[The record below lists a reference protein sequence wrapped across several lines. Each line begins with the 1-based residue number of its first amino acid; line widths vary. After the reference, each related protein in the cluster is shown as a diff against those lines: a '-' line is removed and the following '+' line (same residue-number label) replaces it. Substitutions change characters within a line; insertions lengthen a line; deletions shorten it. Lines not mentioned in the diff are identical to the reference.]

1 MFQLLKDEEFPTCI
15 LKSLSNEQPVHFMKY
30 CLFLFAKHGETELL
44 RDFCQLMN
52 ENLTDEEIKETLH
65 LQTEDGIFSKSLIN
79 YCNEN
84 NDMDSCKILLKLE
97 HKINANLKEG
107 LHALHKQRLH
117 GPLSQW
123 ILNTYT
129 NLYPA
134 SKVKLWI
141 KSSLQVL
148 LVLGVLSYGTQ
159 VYDIYSDVMQYKEY
173 SNFSTSVFDEGK
185 TNCTFD
191 DLFDVDGSHATY
203 EAASKITLIVLILS
217 AVIYLVNVM
226 IADVPHI
233 LPYTWG
239 KDALNNFVLNKLVML
254 LFWPFI
260 HMFYKTKQGVTSKK
274 TLNQDKEGKLE
285 VLLRITKFWEV
296 GLENNIQLIVS
307 LWAGKH
313 FTPCLLKKGYLEVLN
328 EGFIGLKTILSFGTL
343 KANFVQMLLGKLL
356 IALLSALFSLALMKA
371 DKQGLNIAEIL
382 CRALLLFAAYLFQT
396 ISRLTGLFSLVFMNQ
411 NAFKYFIFFGLH
423 TLLTLAIIVIFETN
437 FRLVKKSYGKPI
449 IYILLRAL
457 SSIFVLP
464 SDLNKQEVSHT
475 FVSQSLYQILCL
487 LENLSL
493 VLIMN
498 YIPGLYP
505 PEILNNMDTCYLVYI
520 ALGGWTISIVLQV

>member
-1 MFQLLKDEEFPTCI
+1 MFQQLKDEEFPTCI
-15 LKSLSNEQPVHFMKY
+15 LKSLRNEQPVDFMKY
-30 CLFLFAKHGETELL
+30 CLFLFAKNGETELL
-44 RDFCQLMN
+44 RDICQLMN

-65 LQTEDGIFSKSLIN
+65 LQTEDGIYSKSLIN

-134 SKVKLWI
+134 SQVKLWI
-141 KSSLQVL
+141 QSFLQVFL
-148 LVLGVLSYGTQ
+148 MLGVLSYGTLF
-159 VYDIYSDVMQYKEY
+159 YDIYSDITQYMEY

-185 TNCTFD
+185 TNCSFD
-191 DLFDVDGSHATY
+191 DLLDVDGSHATY
-203 EAASKITLIVLILS
+203 DAASRITLAILILS
-217 AVIYLVNVM
+217 AVMYFGIGI
-226 IADVPHI
+226 IADVPHN
-233 LPYTWG
+233 LTYTF
-239 KDALNNFVLNKLVML
+239 LNRFVMIVLM
-254 LFWPFI
+254 PMI
-260 HMFYKTKQGVTSKK
+260 HIFYRTKQGVKGKK
-274 TLNQDKEGKLE
+274 ALHYDEEGKLE
-285 VLLRITKFWEV
+285 VLLRIIKFWEV
-296 GLENNIQLIVS
+296 GLENNIQLILS
-307 LWAGKH
+307 LWAGRH

-328 EGFIGLKTILSFGTL
+328 DGFIGLKSILSFKTL
-343 KANFVQMLLGKLL
+343 KANFVQLLLGKLL
-356 IALLSALFSLALMKA
+356 IALVSALFSLALMKA
-371 DKQGLNIAEIL
+371 EKQGLNMGELLI
-382 CRALLLFAAYLFQT
+382 RALLLFIAYLFQT
-396 ISRLTGLFSLVFMNQ
+396 ISRLSGLFSLVFMNQ

-437 FRLVKKSYGKPI
+437 FRLVKKSYEKSG